1 MVIDAIGEEEEN
13 QEEQEDWKLQS
24 EMQELLLKKEVENI

>member
-24 EMQELLLKKEVENI
+24 EMQELLLKKG